1 MSKEPRYTRVY
12 SRNNL
17 PEIKDWAYVTNLH
30 ECKSIET
37 RWIAFYVNGNN
48 ASFGSFGVK
57 CIPKEIKKI
66 VGNKNQN
73 ITNIYRI

>member
-1 MSKEPRYTRVY
+1 M
-12 SRNNL
+12 
-17 PEIKDWAYVTNLH
+17 TNLH
-30 ECKSIET
+30 ECRSIET